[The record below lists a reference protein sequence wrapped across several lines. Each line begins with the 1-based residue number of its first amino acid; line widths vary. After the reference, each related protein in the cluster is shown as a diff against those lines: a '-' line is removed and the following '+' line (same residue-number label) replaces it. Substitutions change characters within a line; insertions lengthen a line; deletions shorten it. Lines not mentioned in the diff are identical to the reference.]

1 MAIDREKIV
10 EETLKLKV
18 MSNALGLIPFFGVHI
33 QRLPTDFWNG
43 FARRLINSVPDEL
56 LASAEELLVN
66 AARQCGYH
74 TAHGVILSQEWTT
87 IVSTMVRSIEDML
100 HSVFVTFSVWGWGN
114 TEIKELIP
122 RQKMVVRAYDYYE
135 SDPILYG
142 RASQPCAYMMRG
154 MCAAF
159 MDLAYGKAYPGG
171 MGTFKCVQTK
181 GIEIGD
187 EHGEFVVTKI

>member
-1 MAIDREKIV
+1 MTIKKEKIV
-10 EETLKLKV
+10 EETLKLKG

-33 QRLPTDFWNG
+33 QRLPVDFWNG

-56 LASAEELLVN
+56 IPSTEELLVN

-100 HSVFVTFSVWGWGN
+100 HAAFVTFSAWGWGK
-114 TEIKELIP
+114 TEIIELIP
-122 RQKMVVRAYDYYE
+122 GQKLVIRAYDYYE
-135 SDPILYG
+135 SDVVLYG
-142 RASQPCAYMMRG
+142 RADQPCAYMMRG

-159 MDLAYGKAYPGG
+159 MDLAYGKAYPEGI
-171 MGTFKCVQTK
+171 GTFTCVQTK

-187 EHGEFVVTKI
+187 EHGEFVVTKS